1 MYLEIPLRRQMIGS
15 FLFPSYRLI
24 CRWLTVQHVRA
35 NVGKHNCAMLSTL
48 TGQQMIVFSSILQC
62 TYTIIHRN
70 GPIYF
75 FGNIGREIAR
85 KFMRGSREGGG
96 DRGSEPPPP
105 PGRLRH
111 HRSTSETPFQWRFA
125 SGSMVAHLEY
135 L

>member
-1 MYLEIPLRRQMIGS
+1 MYLEIPLQRQMIGS

-24 CRWLTVQHVRA
+24 CRWLTVRRVRA

-62 TYTIIHRN
+62 TYTIIHLN
-70 GPIYF
+70 GAIYS
-75 FGNIGREIAR
+75 FGNIGREIVR

-96 DRGSEPPPP
+96 GTGGRSP
-105 PGRLRH
+105 PGKSHH

-125 SGSMVAHLEY
+125 GGSIVARLEY